1 MCLGSCTGKGG
12 INQPLSERF
21 WKVTYSLWPYLIT
34 LQCSPKWKALS
45 GSWGHWEVSDWH
57 VAWHHS
63 NVSIP
68 RRTAEFNSLKLAVIN
83 ECTTLEGKILGFT
96 HTAVFSSWRKLNET
110 TSDANWMSWPV
121 GKSLYNVTCGLLV
134 RPRQWPLRPWG
145 GKRLAASPMFSP
157 NEWAISKWDVC
168 SSSVSSSTGCLMA
181 HVKHHF
187 DWWLAL
193 HTWLNKP
200 FYKKV
205 IHRKRT
211 VSYVTNEEETPGA
224 I

>member
-145 GKRLAASPMFSP
+145 GEATRSLPDVLAERVSNFKVRRLLLL
-157 NEWAISKWDVC
+157 
-168 SSSVSSSTGCLMA
+168 SVKL
-181 HVKHHF
+181 H
-187 DWWLAL
+187 WLPDG
-193 HTWLNKP
+193 TC
-200 FYKKV
+200 
-205 IHRKRT
+205 
-211 VSYVTNEEETPGA
+211 
-224 I
+224 